1 LVLDDDVPDGE
12 QLAAYRRIA
21 ITCSF
26 NRPPLLPARV
36 VLTVGNRATR
46 WPYALPNDKMTK
58 PYLTGTVDTCEQR
71 LPTAS

>member
-1 LVLDDDVPDGE
+1 
-12 QLAAYRRIA
+12 
-21 ITCSF
+21 
-26 NRPPLLPARV
+26 LLPACV

-58 PYLTGTVDTCEQR
+58 PYRTGTVDTCEQR